1 MKRAELVLPD
11 APLILGSRGM
21 AVDRLQVCLDT
32 ILKYK
37 GKKKLQS
44 MEPHYYGQATL
55 EAVNRFQREHDI
67 KEGFYDKTTRQR
79 LREVIQCR

>member
-1 MKRAELVLPD
+1 MKRAELILPD
-11 APLILGSRGM
+11 APLIVGARGM
-21 AVDRLQVCLDT
+21 HVDRLQVCLDT
-32 ILKYK
+32 ILKYR

-44 MEPHYYGQATL
+44 MEPSYYGPATM
-55 EAVNRFQREHDI
+55 EAVNRFQREQNI